1 MVEEKIYTSDLG
13 KIEIRVWHYLRLH
26 LKLGNLMLVDP
37 ILKSLLLI
45 CAFQMDIVEV
55 RSNLVN

>member
-55 RSNLVN
+55 